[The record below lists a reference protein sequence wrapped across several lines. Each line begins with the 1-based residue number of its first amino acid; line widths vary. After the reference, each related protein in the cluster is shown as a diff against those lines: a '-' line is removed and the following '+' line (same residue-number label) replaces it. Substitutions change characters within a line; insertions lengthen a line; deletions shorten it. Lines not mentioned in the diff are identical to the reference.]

1 MEDELDFLRARVAAM
16 EKEID
21 RLNIEIL
28 NLEFKLSQYD
38 TE

>member
-1 MEDELDFLRARVAAM
+1 MEEELEFLRARVAAM

-21 RLNIEIL
+21 NLNIEIL
-28 NLEFKLSQYD
+28 NLEFKLSQHD

>member
-21 RLNIEIL
+21 KLNIEIL
-28 NLEFKLSQYD
+28 NLEFKLSQK
-38 TE
+38 

>member
-1 MEDELDFLRARVAAM
+1 MEEELEFLRARVAAM

-21 RLNIEIL
+21 NLNIEIL